1 MVDEQFDGLMQ
12 ALVDEAKE
20 GPRLFSLQPV
30 KPKGIV
36 KRLRMTGQE
45 TYQLTLWCE
54 HARLPLPSLNDAG
67 DTRGVYDIAIPNEW
81 LVTAA
86 SFLSKLNTVLSLVLP
101 VAASGAKLFLS
112 DSDYTQIGKQ
122 LEFNKTLISS
132 LVSGGNTI
140 GSLMSAGDS
149 AESQFDVRGEGS
161 TRADGSL
168 LRQLHSFL
176 EQQDPNK
183 EFGGLIRVQNKR
195 REFLWV
201 HKQYVDEY

>member
-1 MVDEQFDGLMQ
+1 MG
-12 ALVDEAKE
+12 
-20 GPRLFSLQPV
+20 
-30 KPKGIV
+30 
-36 KRLRMTGQE
+36 
-45 TYQLTLWCE
+45 
-54 HARLPLPSLNDAG
+54 
-67 DTRGVYDIAIPNEW
+67 
-81 LVTAA
+81 AA

-112 DSDYTQIGKQ
+112 DIDYKQIGKQ

-149 AESQFDVRGEGS
+149 AESQFDHRGEGG

-176 EQQDPNK
+176 AQQDPNK
-183 EFGGLIRVQNKR
+183 EFGGLVKVQNKR

-201 HKQYVDEY
+201 HKQFVDEY